1 MHLKRRRLNT
11 LSSSLLEKQP
21 KKSTSQNSQMK
32 DVFQISKYS
41 DETFL
46 GYFFNTVTF
55 TRVSNNPLQ
64 NVLLGNA

>member
-32 DVFQISKYS
+32 DVFIFKYS

>member
-11 LSSSLLEKQP
+11 LSSSLLEKQ
-21 KKSTSQNSQMK
+21 QNSQMK